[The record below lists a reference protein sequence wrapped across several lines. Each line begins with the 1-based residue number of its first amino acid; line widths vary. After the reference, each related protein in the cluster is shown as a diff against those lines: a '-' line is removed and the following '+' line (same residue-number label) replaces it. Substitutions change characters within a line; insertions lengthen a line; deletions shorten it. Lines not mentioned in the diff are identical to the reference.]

1 MSNDRRIVYF
11 DILNVISC
19 FGVVCLH
26 SNGYVHSFDKDA
38 WWWLRVLVEVLFYF
52 AVPVFFM
59 LSGANLMEYR
69 KRYSTVQYAR
79 KRFLKGV
86 LPYLLWGCIFTG
98 LSIFSSGLL
107 DISIKG
113 LIKSFTYGS
122 IPYTSFWFFIPLF
135 ILYAYIPFLSLMV
148 VRLNYKQMV
157 SLLAL
162 MVLFQTLL
170 PSLYFFLGLSFKFNL
185 PLGGYFI
192 YALLGYYISTSDID
206 KNDKFCYSIYVL
218 AVISLLFRYC
228 MLYSSDAKEDM
239 LFTYFGIYAI
249 FPAIAIFLF
258 FKRLQISNAWMPK
271 VFMFL
276 AKRSY
281 GVYLIHVF
289 LIFVLS
295 KVINSQNPLFI
306 PICAILVY
314 SVSVIL
320 VTILQKGKFT
330 KYLVP

>member
-1 MSNDRRIVYF
+1 MSNDRRIAYF

-86 LPYLLWGCIFTG
+86 LPYLLWGCIFSGISSLNSG
-98 LSIFSSGLL
+98 LS
-107 DISIKG
+107 DIRWI
-113 LIKSFTYGS
+113 IKSFTDGS
-122 IPYTSFWFFIPLF
+122 IPYTAYWFFIPLF
-135 ILYAYIPFLSLMV
+135 ILYVYIPFLSLMV
-148 VRLNYKQMV
+148 VRLSHKQMV
-157 SLLAL
+157 SLLAI
-162 MVLFQTLL
+162 MIFFQSLL
-170 PSLYFFLGLSFKFNL
+170 PSLHFFLGLSLKFSL
-185 PLGGYFI
+185 PLGGYFM

-206 KNDKFCYSIYVL
+206 KNDGFCYSIYAL
-218 AVISLLFRYC
+218 AVISLIFRYI
-228 MLYSSDAKEDM
+228 MLYSSDARDDM

-258 FKRLQISNAWMPK
+258 FKRLQISNVWLPR

-289 LIFVLS
+289 LIFLLS

-314 SVSVIL
+314 SVSVIVVSL
-320 VTILQKGKFT
+320 LQKIKLT
-330 KYLVP
+330 RYLVP